1 MGNKKSTPPPPK
13 EFDQE
18 WRKTDWSK
26 QKRNAM
32 VDELKNLNLD
42 DPEVGLLR
50 CLLIGPVGAGKS
62 SFIDSVNNIFQ
73 GRITQS
79 ALVASIS
86 QKSFTKKYKTHYIKN
101 GANRLPIAF
110 NDIMGLE
117 NEDECGIHP
126 DDIINALKGH
136 LKEGYMFNPSAA
148 ITTEDLKYNSNPS
161 LSDQVHCLV
170 NVMPADKIQLMS
182 EKVLTKMKMIRGIAS
197 ELGIPQVVVMTMT
210 DKACPLVNNDLKKI
224 YTSMEI
230 KKKMQMCSNELG
242 VPVNCILPV
251 KNYHE
256 EGGLDNDVDI
266 LILNAFSQIVHHSN
280 DYIWDCRQN
289 PRPSRPS

>member
-26 QKRNAM
+26 QKRKAM

-42 DPEVGLLR
+42 KSEVGLLR

-79 ALVASIS
+79 ALVASNS
-86 QKSFTKKYKTHYIKN
+86 QKSFTKTVSCFKFVVWCYSSQNITFDKTWSPGIVLLIFVYFCLNYFFLQYKTHYIRN
-101 GANRLPIAF
+101 GANHLPFAI

-126 DDIINALKGH
+126 DDIMKALQGH
-136 LKEGYMFNPSAA
+136 LNEG
-148 ITTEDLKYNSNPS
+148 
-161 LSDQVHCLV
+161 
-170 NVMPADKIQLMS
+170 
-182 EKVLTKMKMIRGIAS
+182 
-197 ELGIPQVVVMTMT
+197 
-210 DKACPLVNNDLKKI
+210 
-224 YTSMEI
+224 
-230 KKKMQMCSNELG
+230 
-242 VPVNCILPV
+242 
-251 KNYHE
+251 
-256 EGGLDNDVDI
+256 
-266 LILNAFSQIVHHSN
+266 
-280 DYIWDCRQN
+280 
-289 PRPSRPS
+289 